1 MKLSKCGVCNR
12 PLTLYAPLPKEQR
25 KPGKI
30 NMKIIQGPSTHPRIK
45 RWCYGRCDGL
55 MADMWIL
62 VSEILDYVPKK
73 EKKLRQWAED
83 YQRDINRDLVK
94 LVKGLV
100 NGKKEC

>member
-1 MKLSKCGVCNR
+1 
-12 PLTLYAPLPKEQR
+12 
-25 KPGKI
+25 
-30 NMKIIQGPSTHPRIK
+30 
-45 RWCYGRCDGL
+45 

-83 YQRDINRDLVK
+83 YQRDINRDFVK